1 MRNRFPRLAERV
13 ITMEVKGKLED
24 LMDESDWALIFDSNG
39 RIKGV
44 FIPEG
49 QAEDDVPEALVQVLQ
64 AAGIDLTASAENH
77 TIH

>member
-1 MRNRFPRLAERV
+1 
-13 ITMEVKGKLED
+13 MEVKGKLED
-24 LMDESDWALIFDSNG
+24 LMQTDDWALIFDSNG

-49 QAEDDVPEALVQVLQ
+49 KGEDEVPESLVLLLR
-64 AAGIDLTASAENH
+64 AAGIDLENPQNNY